1 MTVATP
7 STTKKPRKVA
17 APSDTAFKR
26 VGRLASLGLEEP
38 WHAALLLPT
47 GYEDLRRTAEAFSD
61 LDVKDPRVM
70 WLRPVMA
77 PRSFFSSGV
86 PRVVID
92 MADNTG
98 AIARCTIFGD
108 TKIWGERFAE
118 LAPGWF
124 IVEGDVWRD
133 EMQFKIK
140 EEAPQEWVGRLRPRY
155 PGKPN
160 YLKPED
166 TRARVLGWLS
176 RAIPVASQWVEEQ
189 LAPLIGRDELLADA
203 GAPGWDLESLLL
215 EAHQPTS
222 DAMLEL
228 SRTALRRVAAFAS
241 LAKAHQ
247 HILRRPPARPVRLQS
262 LRERAAAF
270 AFQLT
275 PDQRSA
281 VIAFATE
288 LKKPSAMR
296 GLLVGDVGS
305 GKTAVFSLLA
315 ASTVD
320 ADPTHRVAILLPNLP
335 LAEQV
340 HREFTTWWPDLDV
353 ALVTGESA
361 AQDLD
366 RRRVLIGTTA
376 LLHRDVGEL
385 TLVIVDEEQKYSVEQ
400 RQALAGQQGHL
411 LTASATC
418 IPRSLALAKYG
429 ALTLA
434 EIRSQH
440 ADKRIQT
447 RLWQREDRSRLS
459 RDLRQYLAAGEKLL
473 IIYPMKES
481 SEENEDR
488 RNVEDAA
495 AVWEPLAPGRV
506 RLLTGSASDEH
517 KSRVMADMRDGRA
530 QILLATTVVE
540 VGITIPGLRRV
551 LIMAPERYGL
561 TTLHQLRGR
570 VARHG
575 GDGWCDLFASEPLAA
590 KADERL
596 TAFLSCK
603 DGFEVAELDLR
614 LRGFGDLADGGSRQ
628 SGADNAFLFGETIR
642 PEDMLWA
649 EPIWKRVVEGSTGP

>member
-1 MTVATP
+1 MTAEAKP
-7 STTKKPRKVA
+7 KKKPKKA
-17 APSDTAFKR
+17 EPDDTAFKR
-26 VGRLASLGLEEP
+26 VGRLASLGLEHP
-38 WHAALLLPT
+38 WHAALLMPT
-47 GYEDLRRTAEAFSD
+47 GYDDLRRTAESFD
-61 LDVKDPRVM
+61 EVPVKELRVM
-70 WLRPVMA
+70 WLRPVMP
-77 PRSFFSSGV
+77 PRSYFSSGV
-86 PRVVID
+86 PRLVVQ
-92 MADNTG
+92 MADNAGTVE
-98 AIARCTIFGD
+98 RCTIFGD
-108 TKIWGERFAE
+108 TKLWSERFAE

-124 IVEGDVWRD
+124 IVEADLWR
-133 EMQFKIK
+133 EERQFKIK
-140 EEAPQEWVGRLRPRY
+140 EEATQDWVGRLRPRY

-166 TRARVLGWLS
+166 ARERVLGWLP
-176 RAIPVASQWVEEQ
+176 RAVPVAAQWVEEQ

-203 GAPGWDLESLLL
+203 GADGWDLEALLL
-215 EAHQPTS
+215 EAHQPSS
-222 DAMLEL
+222 DSMLDL
-228 SRTALRRVAAFAS
+228 SRTTLRRVAAFAS

-247 HILRRPPARPVRLQS
+247 HILRRPPARPVRLLS
-262 LRERAAAF
+262 LRERAQAF
-270 AFQLT
+270 AFELT
-275 PDQRSA
+275 PDQRAA
-281 VIAFATE
+281 VRAFAAE
-288 LKKPSAMR
+288 LRHPRAMR

-320 ADPTHRVAILLPNLP
+320 ADPHHRVAILLPNLP

-340 HREFTTWWPDLDV
+340 HREFSGWWPDLDAV
-353 ALVTGESA
+353 LVTGENGE
-361 AQDLD
+361 QDL
-366 RRRVLIGTTA
+366 RRHRVLIGTTA
-376 LLHRDVGEL
+376 LLHRTVGDL
-385 TLVIVDEEQKYSVEQ
+385 DLVVVDEEQKYSVEQ
-400 RQALAGQQGHL
+400 RQALSGQQGHL

-429 ALTLA
+429 ALTVA
-434 EIRSQH
+434 EIRTQH
-440 ADKRIQT
+440 ADKQIHT
-447 RLWQREDRSRLS
+447 RLWRREERSRLS
-459 RDLRQYLAAGEKLL
+459 RDLREFLAAGEKLL

-481 SEENEDR
+481 SEENQDR

-506 RLLTGSASDEH
+506 RLLTGSATDEH
-517 KSRVMADMRDGRA
+517 KSRVMQEMRDGQA

-551 LIMAPERYGL
+551 LVMAPERYGL

-575 GDGWCDLFASEPLAA
+575 GQGWCDLFASEPLAP
-590 KADERL
+590 KAETRL
-596 TAFLSCK
+596 TEFLSCK

-649 EPIWKRVVEGSTGP
+649 EPVWKRVAQGPTDA